1 MTPPGLQSMSWSRAG
16 ETSRGFFVDS
26 ERGGTGMSQRKAIFV
41 TGGASGIG
49 RAIALRFGRAGW
61 FVGLGDI
68 DVDGMA
74 ETETL
79 LPGGFS
85 FAHRFDVRDR
95 AAWDEALD
103 GFATAAGG
111 RIDVVANNA
120 GIPLGGA
127 LVENTPA
134 EIERCLDINLKGV
147 LFGAQA
153 AYPWLKKTAPG
164 SCLLNTASAAGLYGT
179 PGASVYSATKFGVRA
194 ITESLDAEWA
204 EDGIEVRSLMP
215 GFIDTP
221 LLDKTPNASANEDI
235 RSRVTEAGLDI
246 TPAADVGE
254 AAWAAV
260 HGQDLHTLVGK
271 TARQM
276 KFAARWMPGRL
287 RRQVRSSLRPLGR

>member
-1 MTPPGLQSMSWSRAG
+1 M
-16 ETSRGFFVDS
+16 
-26 ERGGTGMSQRKAIFV
+26 RKAIFI

-49 RAIALRFGRAGW
+49 RAIAERFGREGW

-68 DVDGMA
+68 DEEGMA
-74 ETETL
+74 GTEAL
-79 LPGGFS
+79 LPGGYSFS
-85 FAHRFDVRDR
+85 HRFDVRDR

-120 GIPLGGA
+120 GIPLGGS
-127 LVENTPA
+127 LIENSVE

-153 AYPWLKKTAPG
+153 AYPWLKKTATG
-164 SCLLNTASAAGLYGT
+164 SCLLNTASAAGIYGT

-194 ITESLDAEWA
+194 ITESLDGEWA
-204 EDGIEVRSLMP
+204 ADGIAVRSLMP

-221 LLDKTPNASANEDI
+221 LLDHTPNRAANEDI
-235 RSRVTEAGLDI
+235 RSRVKEAGLEI
-246 TPAADVGE
+246 TPAAAVGD

-260 HGQDLHTLVGK
+260 HGQELHTLVGA
-271 TARQM
+271 TARRLR
-276 KFAARWMPGRL
+276 FASRWMPGRL
-287 RRQVRSSLRPLGR
+287 RKEMRTSTRALGR